1 MKKIIETVVSYA
13 GITIAAASV
22 GVIGGVVVVSQ
33 EVEPAWYKAVA
44 GVWPKL
50 DGTVQ
55 QEVASAMSGGYISR
69 WESMALNDRILGRV
83 MVYQKVGPSDG
94 RPKEE
99 LKALVEAAK

>member
-1 MKKIIETVVSYA
+1 MKKIIEAVISYA

-22 GVIGGVVVVSQ
+22 GVIGGLVVVSQ

-69 WESMALNDRILGRV
+69 WGIH
-83 MVYQKVGPSDG
+83 GPQRADFGTRHGLPGVRSG
-94 RPKEE
+94 
-99 LKALVEAAK
+99 